1 MKKLLFCLG
10 LLSFVTLPFLSAQD
24 STTVQ
29 SIALDESRNSLL
41 WKVTGN
47 ELDVPSYVF
56 GTIHMIGEEDYFFTD
71 KMQAAFDD
79 TKAVVFEIKV
89 DDMMNPMALMSMMD
103 KIMMN
108 GGKSLS
114 DLLTEEEYELVND
127 HFKKMGMPLMML
139 ERMKPM
145 FLSAFASADMSPSGF
160 NSGDIKSYELELMK
174 QAESKKKPIEGL
186 ETMDFQFSLFDSI
199 PYEAQAKM
207 LVDAIKMGD
216 QGDDQFQQMVEL
228 YKSQNIEAMQSIAV
242 EDESGLG
249 DFEALLLTQRNE
261 NWIPKMQDMMADKAT
276 FFAVGAGHLGGEKG
290 VIRLLEQEGY
300 ILTPI
305 K

>member
-1 MKKLLFCLG
+1 MKKLLLCLG
-10 LLSFVTLPFLSAQD
+10 VLSFLSTSFLYAQD
-24 STTVQ
+24 SDIVIEKTDDTKN
-29 SIALDESRNSLL
+29 ALL
-41 WKVTGN
+41 WKVSGN
-47 ELDVPSYVF
+47 NLNAPSYVF
-56 GTIHMIGEEDYFFTD
+56 GTIHMIGKEDYFFTPA
-71 KMQAAFDD
+71 MQSAFDSSQ
-79 TKAVVFEIKV
+79 AVIFEIKV
-89 DDMMNPMALMSMMD
+89 DDMMNPTTLMSMMD

-114 DLLTEEEYELVND
+114 DLLTEEEYKLVNA
-127 HFKKMGMPLMML
+127 HFEKMGLPLMML

-145 FLSAFASADMSPSGF
+145 FLSAFASGGVSPTGF
-160 NSGDIKSYELELMK
+160 NSGDIMSYELELMK
-174 QAESKKKPIEGL
+174 QAEKSKKPIEGL

-216 QGDDQFQQMVEL
+216 QGGDQFKEMVEL
-228 YKSQNIEAMQSIAV
+228 YKRQNIEAMQSMAI

-249 DFEALLLTQRNE
+249 DYEALLLTQRNE
-261 NWIPKMQDMMADKAT
+261 NWIPKMKEMMTKATT

-290 VIRLLEQEGY
+290 VIQLLEKEGY
-300 ILTPI
+300 VLTPV

>member
-79 TKAVVFEIKV
+79 TKAAVFEIKV